1 MTRCDVAEVNKYN
14 NLENLCM
21 EWGGRGHVPNGNC
34 WKGVSLENV
43 ETSVKHFS
51 FLKIFLFVGE
61 LLREYVIKK
70 KIIRRIEILYKIIK

>member
-1 MTRCDVAEVNKYN
+1 
-14 NLENLCM
+14 M
-21 EWGGRGHVPNGNC
+21 EWGGRGHVPNGNF

-70 KIIRRIEILYKIIK
+70 KNNNT

>member
-1 MTRCDVAEVNKYN
+1 
-14 NLENLCM
+14 M
-21 EWGGRGHVPNGNC
+21 EWGGRGHVPNGNF

-43 ETSVKHFS
+43 ETFVKHFS

-70 KIIRRIEILYKIIK
+70 KIICRIEMLYKIIK